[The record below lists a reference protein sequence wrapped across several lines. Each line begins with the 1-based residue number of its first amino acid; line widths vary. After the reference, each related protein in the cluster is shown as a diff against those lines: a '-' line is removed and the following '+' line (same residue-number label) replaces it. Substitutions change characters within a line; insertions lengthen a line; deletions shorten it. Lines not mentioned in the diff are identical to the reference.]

1 MEENQIIVK
10 VMADKY
16 HVADAL
22 RELANAIENE
32 ESEEVTYGKEYESAH
47 YYAEISEE

>member
-1 MEENQIIVK
+1 MEKQQIIVK

-22 RELANAIENE
+22 REIANAIENE
-32 ESEEVTYGKEYESAH
+32 ESEEATYGKEYESAH

>member
-1 MEENQIIVK
+1 MEEQQIIIK

-16 HVADAL
+16 RVADAL

-32 ESEEVTYGKEYESAH
+32 GSEENCYNKEYESAH

>member
-1 MEENQIIVK
+1 MEENQIIIK

-16 HVADAL
+16 YVADAL
-22 RELANAIENE
+22 RELANAIESE
-32 ESEEVTYGKEYESAH
+32 ESEEDTYNKEYESAH

>member
-1 MEENQIIVK
+1 MEENKIIIK

-16 HVADAL
+16 YVADAL

-32 ESEEVTYGKEYESAH
+32 ESEEDCYRKEYESAH
-47 YYAEISEE
+47 YYAEITEE